1 MRYVVCCPALRA
13 YRTQTLSGRKL
24 KIPKEF
30 FETSDGWGWR
40 ASLRLLGVPLIHIA
54 LLPFWAGISPWLAL
68 AAIVPLG
75 IAISK
80 TTLLVHEAVHG
91 SLFKTPRLNRI
102 FGRIG
107 GWWTLVDFVSFDA
120 LHRKHH
126 ATVGAG
132 EDPQL
137 LDYGALENATRAE
150 LAWHLFR
157 PLLGWNVLHMATLV
171 KQRLRMARP
180 FLASL
185 GEFAGLFAVQATFFL
200 LATQGGRHLWL
211 ALIFPVSAA
220 TVGLFMSQ
228 IRGFCE
234 HVPMPG
240 ESGAMRLRS
249 HTSNPFERP
258 FIHYLNYNYHGEHH
272 RYPRVPSKN
281 LPALAAWLEAQG
293 QPVEH
298 SPSYLDT
305 IVARWKACSAA
316 PGRDLAASLK
326 GSRSRTE

>member
-1 MRYVVCCPALRA
+1 M
-13 YRTQTLSGRKL
+13 GFIRKL
-24 KIPKEF
+24 SIPKEF
-30 FETSDGWGWR
+30 FETSDGWGLR

-54 LLPFWAGISPWLAL
+54 MLPFWASISPWLAI

-91 SLFKTPRLNRI
+91 SLFKTPGFNRI
-102 FGRIG
+102 VGRLG
-107 GWWTLVDFVSFDA
+107 GWWTIVDFVSFDA

-126 ATVGAG
+126 AKVGD
-132 EDPQL
+132 EDDPQL
-137 LDYGALENATRAE
+137 LDYGALENAKRTR
-150 LAWHLFR
+150 LAWHLLR
-157 PLLGWNVLHMATLV
+157 PLLGWNVRHMATLLR
-171 KQRLRMARP
+171 QRLSMPRP
-180 FLASL
+180 LLVSL
-185 GEFAGLFAVQATFFL
+185 GEFCGLAIVQGAFFL

-211 ALIFPVSAA
+211 GLIFPISAA
-220 TVGLFMSQ
+220 TVGLFTSQ

-249 HTSNPFERP
+249 HKSNPFERP

-281 LPALAAWLEAQG
+281 LPALSAWLKERG
-293 QPVEH
+293 QPVEL

-305 IVARWKACSAA
+305 IIARWRACSSANAQPLAETDVPLSGDAA
-316 PGRDLAASLK
+316 EPR
-326 GSRSRTE
+326 R